1 LTVRDGCSIIGF
13 IFEPYNLNKWE
24 IAMPLC
30 KPMIMTGP
38 PEFPATVALANNTS
52 AGRILIQEV
61 TLFSPDSSQ
70 RPSAA
75 FDDDRFIPFEPG
87 DEVQLAMNAVG
98 GPNPGQDL
106 GVNDIDTT
114 TDGLQK
120 TVRFHPGGIQGQFYE
135 LTYKVLP

>member
-1 LTVRDGCSIIGF
+1 VAAQSSAL
-13 IFEPYNLNKWE
+13 YLNNAILEKWE

-38 PEFPATVALANNTS
+38 PGFPAKVALANNTS

-61 TLFSPDSSQ
+61 SLTSPDPSQ

-75 FDDDRFIPFEPG
+75 FDDDRLLPFEPG
-87 DEVQLAMNAVG
+87 DEVQLAINAVG
-98 GPNPGQDL
+98 LPNPGQDL
-106 GVNDIDTT
+106 GVNDIDPTA
-114 TDGLQK
+114 DNQQK
-120 TVRFHPGGIQGQFYE
+120 TVRFHPGGIQGPFYE